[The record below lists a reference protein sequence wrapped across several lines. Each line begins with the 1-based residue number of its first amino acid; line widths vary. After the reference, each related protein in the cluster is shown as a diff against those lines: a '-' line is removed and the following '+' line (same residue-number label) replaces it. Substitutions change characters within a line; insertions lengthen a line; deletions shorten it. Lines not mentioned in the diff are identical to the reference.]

1 MHRYFVDPNN
11 MNKEVV
17 KIVGDDVHHIAKVM
31 RFQPGD
37 QVICSDGKGNDVL
50 ARIDSIQ
57 AREVLCSI
65 ESTLTETAEP
75 NVQLILAQ
83 GLPKADKMELIIQKG
98 TETGISSFIP
108 FTSQRTIVKLDQK
121 KEQKKLERWDK
132 IAKEAA
138 EQAHRSKIPT
148 IHPVFSWK
156 ELLDWMEGKLVLI
169 AYEKE
174 NTMKLSK
181 ALADAIKNTP
191 QLKEAVLVI
200 GPEGG
205 FSEEEIL
212 QAEQRG
218 AISVSLG
225 KRILRTETAGLVG
238 AANIVYHL
246 EELEG

>member
-1 MHRYFVDPNN
+1 MQRYFVDPNN
-11 MNKEVV
+11 MNSNEV
-17 KIVGDDVHHIAKVM
+17 KIIGDDVHHITKVM
-31 RFQPGD
+31 RLQPGD
-37 QVICSDGKGNDVL
+37 EIICSNGLGNDVI
-50 ARIDSIQ
+50 AKIKTIHPKEIICSSESI
-57 AREVLCSI
+57 
-65 ESTLTETAEP
+65 LTETAEP
-75 NVQLILAQ
+75 KVQLLLAQ

-98 TETGISSFIP
+98 TETGVTTFIP

-121 KEQKKLERWDK
+121 KEQKKWERWEK

-138 EQAHRSKIPT
+138 EQAHRSKIP
-148 IHPVFSWK
+148 IIEPLLSWK
-156 ELLDWMEGKLVLI
+156 ELLDRIADKFVLI

-174 NTMKLSK
+174 NTMRLSK
-181 ALADAIKNTP
+181 ALSESLQKKPEPT
-191 QLKEAVLVI
+191 EVVLII

-205 FSEEEIL
+205 FSEEEVL

-238 AANIVYHL
+238 IANIIYHL